1 MIMKF
6 EVTAVIYGRKII
18 EAESEEEII
27 DASAVMGFDDF
38 NWDDLIFAD
47 IKEVGE

>member
-1 MIMKF
+1 MKY

-27 DASAVMGFDDF
+27 DVAADMGFDDF
-38 NWDDLIFAD
+38 NWDDLQ
-47 IKEVGE
+47 KE

>member
-1 MIMKF
+1 MKY

-27 DASAVMGFDDF
+27 DVAADMGFDDF
-38 NWDDLIFAD
+38 NWDDLLIKD
-47 IKEVGE
+47 IKDVG